1 MQKWVIKRRTIDSW
15 ERALVCGLSSFFTAL
30 VQCNRRLD
38 SLERYFVFR
47 TSKRHMLDINL
58 FRVEKGGDPKIVL
71 ESQRKR
77 FASEEVVQKVI
88 DLDEQ
93 WRRFRY
99 QGDQL
104 RKQLNATS
112 KEIGQK
118 KRNNEEAT
126 DLMEKVAEIKNSIS
140 VTEKRIEELE
150 SERDNLLK
158 SIGNIV
164 HESVFVSND
173 ESENPVVRRWGE
185 ISTERKTYNH
195 VDLLHMVDGVEYER
209 GVNVAGNR
217 GYYLKGPVV
226 ALNLGLIHYGLQF
239 LAKKGY
245 LPLQTPYFM
254 ERDAMAKCA
263 QLEDFDEQLYKV
275 TGEGT
280 QEKYLIATSE
290 QPICCFHMN
299 EWLDPKSLPL
309 RYAGFSTCFRKET
322 GSHGR
327 DTLGIF
333 RVHQFE
339 KLEQFCITAPDP
351 AVSYAMMEEMMHVAE
366 EFYQSLNIPYRVVN
380 IVSGALNNAAA
391 KKYDLEGWFPAS
403 SAFRELVSCSNCTDY
418 QARRL
423 EIRYGLKKMGDREK
437 KYVHMLNSTLCA
449 TTRVICCIMENFQTE
464 SGVKVPEVLQPFVGT
479 SFLPFKRE
487 PLKITTADGSNKV
500 DSEVLSTNMKNL
512 KTS

>member
-1 MQKWVIKRRTIDSW
+1 
-15 ERALVCGLSSFFTAL
+15 
-30 VQCNRRLD
+30 
-38 SLERYFVFR
+38 
-47 TSKRHMLDINL
+47 MLDINL